1 MSKAFSGVT
10 SNNSGGQGLTVRTN
24 KKSFGQWF
32 KEVGWK
38 HIIAWVMII
47 YAVFPI
53 LYIISTSLTDFG
65 GIENAALFQQFHYQ
79 NYLDLFNDPSYP
91 FARWMMNTIIIAGA
105 TAILSV
111 FISACAAYAFSRLRF
126 KGRRPG
132 LLALILIQM
141 FPSISGLVAIFGIL
155 SWLTDNVPAI
165 GLGTK
170 AGLILVYLGG
180 SLGAG
185 TYLMY
190 GFFNTVPTEI
200 DEAAKIDGATHTQI
214 YFQIIL
220 RLVAPVLAVMAL
232 LSFIG
237 TFSDYIL
244 ASIVFSKTEQ
254 QTVAVGLGTL
264 LNDPWSQKWAM
275 FCAGAIIAATP
286 IVALFMGLQRYIVSG
301 LTGGAVKG

>member
-1 MSKAFSGVT
+1 MSTMTNSA
-10 SNNSGGQGLTVRTN
+10 NNSGGLTVRTN

-38 HIIAWVMII
+38 HIVAWMLMV
-47 YAVFPI
+47 YATFPI

-65 GIENAALFQQFHYQ
+65 GIENSALFQQFHWQ
-79 NYLDLFNDPSYP
+79 NYLELMHDPSYP
-91 FARWMMNTIIIAGA
+91 FPRWMLNTIIIAGV
-105 TAILSV
+105 TAVLSV
-111 FISACAAYAFSRLRF
+111 FISALAAYAFSRLRF

-141 FPSISGLVAIFGIL
+141 FPSVTGLVAIFGIL
-155 SWLTDNVPAI
+155 SWLSDNVPAI

-180 SLGAG
+180 SLGTG

-237 TFSDYIL
+237 TFSDFIL
-244 ASIVFSKTEQ
+244 ASIVFNKTEQ

-264 LNDPWSQKWAM
+264 LSDPYSQKWAM

>member
-1 MSKAFSGVT
+1 MSSAAA
-10 SNNSGGQGLTVRTN
+10 NSTGERELTKRTN

-38 HIIAWVMII
+38 HIIAWMLIV
-47 YAVFPI
+47 YAIFPI

-65 GIENAALFQQFHYQ
+65 GIENAALFKQFHWQ
-79 NYLDLFNDPSYP
+79 NYHDLMNDPSYP
-91 FARWMMNTIIIAGA
+91 FPKWMLNTVIIAGT
-105 TAILSV
+105 TAVLSV
-111 FISACAAYAFSRLRF
+111 FISACAAYSFSRLRF

-244 ASIVFSKTEQ
+244 ASIVFNKTEQ

-264 LNDPWSQKWAM
+264 LNDPYSKNWAM
-275 FCAGAIIAATP
+275 FCAGALIAATP